1 MFGSRNLRSSG
12 SLPNDK
18 NNSNKVAH
26 QNENK
31 TAGRYG
37 IGGDNKTALAT
48 TTAKNTTNNSGGIRM
63 ANANTTQPF
72 TGGGVNAVAAGFM
85 EAAAGHNHHQ
95 QPATIN
101 RGCGGATTT
110 PATTTTTA
118 VNKQPT
124 TKTAKAV
131 NSPFVGQTHSV
142 EGGSR
147 AQTVENNN
155 SSSVIQR
162 VHKQQQ
168 QTTTTS
174 EFATTK
180 NQVKEQF
187 CQINLKRNTQQN
199 GVATVGAAATKNP
212 TSNLL
217 HKNCATSAINSIATP
232 TVAGQQLQQQNQRN
246 FYNTPTPPPP
256 PPGAIFSKS
265 DFVPQSDLK
274 NINNNQKTANTASA
288 ATTTAVKTTTLNLP
302 VTSYAATQQQQQP
315 QHPVEQTYYT
325 NNSTS
330 NNNTNTET
338 YTYTYNPQDYD
349 ENFDEDMEAE
359 RDLAEDAQWK
369 KIQQNTFT
377 RWANEHLKTIDRSI
391 ANLESDLS
399 DGLRLIALIEV
410 LSQKRMPKYNKRPTF
425 RSQKLENV
433 SVALKFLEDE
443 GIKIVNIDSSDI
455 VDCKLKLILG
465 LIWTLILHYSI
476 SMPMWEGE
484 DEQQLNGSGPTP
496 KQRLLNWIHGRI
508 PDLPIKNFTNDWT
521 TGKAVGALVDACAPG
536 LCPDWEMW
544 DPKDAVQNASEAMG
558 LADDWLNVRQLIK
571 PEELVNPNVD
581 EQSMMTYL
589 SQYPNAKLKQGAPL
603 RPKTNPNSI
612 PPPRVRAYG
621 PGIEPIGP
629 VVGAPANFTVETFS
643 AGKGSVDVEVISPDG
658 LVEPADVRFNNDKNL
673 TYSISYVP
681 KMEGEHKVMVKFSGR
696 DIPKSPFPVKVEGH
710 AGDAS
715 KVKVTGPGVQPSGVV
730 ISKPTFFDILTH
742 DAGRGVPEVI
752 IIDPANHKTS
762 VAAKVRQLENDVWR
776 CEYVSAMQGLHSVNV
791 FYAGTPIPNSPFPVK
806 IAPLSDAKR
815 VRASGRGLQA
825 AGVRVGDDAD
835 FKIYTEGAGEG
846 VPEVRIVGPGGMN
859 ENVAMTK
866 LDAHTYE
873 CHYFPNKEGRYV
885 AVVTFAGQEINKSP
899 FEVKVGPKKESNIVA
914 FGPGLV
920 GGVVGYPAAFVVET
934 NGETG
939 ALGFTVAGPSQAE
952 IECHDNG
959 DGSALVKY
967 HPTAPGEYAVH
978 ILCDNE
984 DIPKSPFITQI
995 LPKTDYHPENVK
1007 AYGPGLEKNGVA
1019 INEPTSFTVD
1029 ATKGGPAPL
1038 DVIVEDIYGKRLP
1051 VNVKNQPDGTKLC
1064 TYTPLSGT
1072 PHTVEVNFGGV
1083 AAADSPHRVYV
1094 GLPVDAAKVQAFG
1107 PWFQPGVHPNSVTH
1121 FNVDCRDAG
1130 EAELKVKIVHEETKV
1145 EIPCRIIDNED
1156 QTYSVEVAPPT
1167 KGAYTTTMTYGGQPV
1182 PLGQKVLVEQQIDV
1196 SRIKVDGLEPTAPLN
1211 SLQQF
1216 RIITHGL
1223 PKADLAVTI
1232 TSPSGSRVKAHVIPT
1247 AEGFLVNFTPTQLG
1261 EYLLSICFGGTPI
1274 TPRPFRLQ
1282 CLSGSDSNKVRAF
1295 GPGLE
1300 KGLVGQPAEFMIDTR
1315 GAGQG
1320 GLGVTVEGP
1329 CEAAIN
1335 CRDNGDGTCNV
1346 AYLPTEAGDY
1356 TVNITFNE
1364 RHINGSPFQPI
1375 IFPLPNLSNTR
1386 VSGIGIQP
1394 HGVIMNEKTDFMV
1407 DMSKVGANIESK
1419 KLSCSVFDPK
1429 GQMLPSEILP
1439 GPTNDVFRI
1448 MYTPFEA
1455 GRHTIELLY
1464 DNIPVP
1470 GSPFVVNVKSGCDP
1484 TRCKAYGPGLKR
1496 GFVNE
1501 KNKFVIETKGAGKG
1515 GLSLAIEGPSEAK
1528 LTCIDNRDGSCDV
1541 DYLATE
1547 VGEYDISIRFA
1558 DKHIPGSPFTVYV
1571 EERSDPSKVKV
1582 YGPGIEHGEVREA
1595 VPTHFFIDVQ
1605 DAGPGRIAVKIQNSE
1620 GKPIEDLRVE
1630 EKGDGIYCV
1639 HYSPPKEGSVL
1650 TCTITFADTEVP
1662 CSPFVMTVFPKSEPK
1677 KVKIK
1682 GVNEKRKTPA
1692 SRPAEFEVDT
1702 KKAGQA
1708 DINVDIKNPKG
1719 KHIKPRLQEIN
1730 DGTYVVSFVPDE
1742 CGTYHVS
1749 IKYGGQEIEGSPFK
1763 LEAFQTGEAKKCKL
1777 VEEAPKTQPSG
1788 SKSHLTVDARDAGDG
1803 AVTCKI
1809 ASKTGKEIVDI
1820 DVIEKDG
1827 FFDIFYA
1834 LNDPGDYDINVKFGG
1849 KDIPNGSFSIK
1860 AVEQYSEYIEEHTQV
1875 IKTTTQVRRQTTQQ
1889 QQQQLVNG
1897 GSDSNY
1903 RTVAFEKFPVPTTGG
1918 IVVAEVKM
1926 PSGKVDKPIIQDNR
1940 DGTVSVKY
1948 DPKEEGSHELIVKYN
1963 GEPVQ
1968 GSPFKFHVDSITSG
1982 YVTAYGPGLTHG
1994 VTGEPCNFTISTKG
2008 ASAAGLTMAVE
2019 GPSKV
2024 DINYHD
2030 NKDGTVSVQYLPTA
2044 PGEYHVAVRFGD
2056 KHIKGSPY
2064 VAKITGEGR
2073 KRNQISVGSC
2083 SEVTMPGEITDD
2095 DLRALNASIQA
2106 PSGLEE
2112 PCFLKR
2118 MPTGNIGISFTPRET
2133 GEHLVSVKRM
2143 GKHIPNSPFKVTVME
2158 REVGDAKKVKVSGSG
2173 LKEGKTHTEN
2183 IFSVDTRNAGYGG
2196 LSVSIEGPSKAEIQC
2211 TDKDDGTLNISYK
2224 PTEPGYY
2231 IVNLKFADH
2240 HVEGSP
2246 FTVKVA
2252 GEGSNR
2258 KREKIQ
2264 RERDAVPVTEI
2275 GSKCKLT
2282 FKMPGITSF
2291 DLAARVTSPSNVTED
2306 AEIQEVEDG
2315 LYSVHFVPKELGVH
2329 TVSVRYKDMH
2339 IPGSPFQFTVGP
2351 LHDFGSHLVKAG
2363 GNGLERGRVGV
2374 ANEFNVWTREAGGG
2388 SLAISVEGPS
2398 KAEIEFKD
2406 RKDGSCDVAY
2416 KVTEPGEYRV
2426 GLKFNDR
2433 HIPDSPFKVYV
2444 SPDAGD
2450 AHKLEVQQF
2459 PEGSIQADAP
2469 YQFLVRKNGAKGEL
2483 DAKIVAPSGTD
2494 DDCFIQAIDSDM
2506 TSVRFYPRENGIH
2519 AIHVKFNGVHIPGSP
2534 FRIKVGK
2541 DVADPAAVHASGSGL
2556 ELVKTGHKADFII
2569 NTCNAGVGTLSVA
2582 IDGPSK
2588 VAMDCTEVE
2597 EGYKVR
2603 YTPLLPGDHY
2613 VSVKYNN
2620 IHIIGSPFKVSC
2632 EGDKMVDE
2640 GAQETSTVV
2649 VETVH
2654 KVAKSGKNTGVVM
2667 PAFKSD
2673 ASQVTSK
2680 GMGLKKAF
2688 MGKTNTFTICA
2699 TEAGNNILY
2708 VGMYGPK
2715 GPCEEFSI
2723 KHTGRNN
2730 YNVSYMVRDRGQYI
2744 LIVKWGDEHI
2754 PGSPFQI
2761 DV

>member
-1 MFGSRNLRSSG
+1 MASRKT
-12 SLPNDK
+12 NDYYQPARQE
-18 NNSNKVAH
+18 AH
-26 QNENK
+26 QQADQYE
-31 TAGRYG
+31 
-37 IGGDNKTALAT
+37 
-48 TTAKNTTNNSGGIRM
+48 
-63 ANANTTQPF
+63 
-72 TGGGVNAVAAGFM
+72 
-85 EAAAGHNHHQ
+85 
-95 QPATIN
+95 
-101 RGCGGATTT
+101 
-110 PATTTTTA
+110 
-118 VNKQPT
+118 
-124 TKTAKAV
+124 
-131 NSPFVGQTHSV
+131 
-142 EGGSR
+142 
-147 AQTVENNN
+147 
-155 SSSVIQR
+155 
-162 VHKQQQ
+162 
-168 QTTTTS
+168 
-174 EFATTK
+174 
-180 NQVKEQF
+180 
-187 CQINLKRNTQQN
+187 
-199 GVATVGAAATKNP
+199 
-212 TSNLL
+212 
-217 HKNCATSAINSIATP
+217 
-232 TVAGQQLQQQNQRN
+232 
-246 FYNTPTPPPP
+246 
-256 PPGAIFSKS
+256 
-265 DFVPQSDLK
+265 
-274 NINNNQKTANTASA
+274 
-288 ATTTAVKTTTLNLP
+288 
-302 VTSYAATQQQQQP
+302 
-315 QHPVEQTYYT
+315 
-325 NNSTS
+325 
-330 NNNTNTET
+330 
-338 YTYTYNPQDYD
+338 

-391 ANLESDLS
+391 NNLETDLS

-433 SVALKFLEDE
+433 SVALKFLQDE

-476 SMPMWEGE
+476 SMPMWDGE
-484 DEQQLNGSGPTP
+484 DDKQLNGSGHTP
-496 KQRLLNWIHGRI
+496 KQRLLNWIHAKI
-508 PDLPIKNFTNDWT
+508 PDLPINNFTNDWT

-536 LCPDWEMW
+536 LCPDWELW

-589 SQYPNAKLKQGAPL
+589 SQYPNSKLKTGAPL
-603 RPKTNPNSI
+603 RPKTNPN
-612 PPPRVRAYG
+612 RVRAYG

-643 AGKGSVDVEVISPDG
+643 AGKGSVDVDIQGPNGEI
-658 LVEPADVRFNNDKNL
+658 EKADVRFNNDKNL
-673 TYSISYVP
+673 TYTVSYIP
-681 KMEGEHKVMVKFSGR
+681 KAEGSHKVAVKFSGR

-715 KVKVTGPGVQPSGVV
+715 KVKVTGPGIQPNGVT
-730 ISKPTFFDILTH
+730 IKKPTFFDILAK

-762 VAAKVRQLENDVWR
+762 VAAKVRQLENDTWR
-776 CEYVSAMQGLHSVNV
+776 CEYVTALQGLHSVNV

-806 IAPLSDAKR
+806 VAPLSDARK

-825 AGVRVGDDAD
+825 TGVRVGDDAD

-846 VPEVRIVGPGGMN
+846 EPEVRVIGPGGMN
-859 ENVAMTK
+859 QNVMQSK
-866 LDAHTYE
+866 VDGNTYE
-873 CHYFPNKEGRYV
+873 CHYYPTKEGRYV
-885 AVVTFAGQEINKSP
+885 IMVTFAGQEVAKSP
-899 FEVKVGPKKESNIVA
+899 FEVKVGPKKESSIVA
-914 FGPGLV
+914 YGPGLSS
-920 GGVVGYPAAFVVET
+920 GVIGYPAAFVVET

-967 HPTAPGEYAVH
+967 HPTAVGEYAVH

-984 DIPKSPFITQI
+984 DIPKSPFIAQI
-995 LPKTDYHPENVK
+995 LPRTDFHPELVK
-1007 AYGPGLEKNGVA
+1007 ASGPGLEKNGVT
-1019 INEPTSFTVD
+1019 INQPTSFTVD
-1029 ATKGGPAPL
+1029 PSKAGNAPL
-1038 DVIVEDIYGKRLP
+1038 DVVVQDVYGTKLP
-1051 VNVKNQPDGTKLC
+1051 VELKNNPDGTKKV
-1064 TYTPLSGT
+1064 TYTPTSGV
-1072 PHTVEVNFGGV
+1072 PHTVEVNYGGV
-1083 AAADSPHRVYV
+1083 STPNSPHRVYV
-1094 GLPVDAAKVQAFG
+1094 GVPVDAAKVQAFG
-1107 PWFQPGVHPNSVTH
+1107 PWLQPGVRPNAATH
-1121 FNVDCRDAG
+1121 FNVDAREAG
-1130 EAELKVKIVHEETKV
+1130 DAELKVKIIHEETKIEV
-1145 EIPCRIIDNED
+1145 PCRIIDNED
-1156 QTYSVEVAPPT
+1156 NTYSVEVIPPS
-1167 KGAYTTTMTYGGQPV
+1167 KGAYTTTMTYGGQRV
-1182 PLGQKVLVEQQIDV
+1182 PLGQKVVVEQTVDV
-1196 SRIKVDGLEPTAPLN
+1196 SKIKVDGLEPTAPLN

-1232 TSPSGSRVKAHVIPT
+1232 TSPSGNRIKAHIIPT

-1282 CLSGSDSNKVRAF
+1282 CLTGSDSNKVQAF

-1300 KGLVGQPAEFMIDTR
+1300 RGIVGQPAEFMIDTR

-1364 RHINGSPFQPI
+1364 RHITGSPFQPLI
-1375 IFPLPNLSNTR
+1375 VPVPNLKNTR

-1394 HGVIMNEKTDFMV
+1394 HGVIMNAATDFMV
-1407 DMSKVGANIESK
+1407 DMSKVGSNIDSG
-1419 KLSCSVFDPK
+1419 KLSCAIFDPM
-1429 GQMLPSEILP
+1429 GHVLPSKIVQ
-1439 GPTNDVFRI
+1439 GPTDDIFRI

-1455 GRHTIELLY
+1455 GRHTIELMY

-1484 TRCKAYGPGLKR
+1484 ARCKAYGPGLEK
-1496 GFVNE
+1496 GLTNQ
-1501 KNKFVIETKGAGKG
+1501 KNKFTVETKGAGNG

-1528 LTCIDNRDGSCDV
+1528 MTCTDNRDGSCDV
-1541 DYLATE
+1541 DYLATDP
-1547 VGEYDISIRFA
+1547 GEYDITIRFA
-1558 DKHIPGSPFTVYV
+1558 DKHIPGSPFRVLV
-1571 EERSDPSKVKV
+1571 EETVDPSKVKV
-1582 YGPGIEHGEVREA
+1582 YGPGIEHGQVRES
-1595 VPTHFFIDVQ
+1595 VPTFFNVDVGE
-1605 DAGPGRIAVKIQNSE
+1605 AGPGRIAVKLTNSE
-1620 GKPIEDLRVE
+1620 GIPVDNLRVE
-1630 EKGDGIYCV
+1630 DKGNCIYAV
-1639 HYSPPKEGSVL
+1639 HYVPPKAGSVL
-1650 TCTITFADTEVP
+1650 TCQVKFSEVEVP
-1662 CSPFVMTVFPKSEPK
+1662 CSPFVMTVFPKSEPT
-1677 KVKIK
+1677 KVKVK
-1682 GVNEKRKTPA
+1682 GVNEKKKTPA
-1692 SRPAEFEVDT
+1692 SLPAEFEIDT
-1702 KKAGQA
+1702 KQAGQA
-1708 DINVDIKNPKG
+1708 DINVAIKNPKG
-1719 KHIKPRLQEIN
+1719 KAMQPRLEEVST
-1730 DGTYVVSFVPDE
+1730 GTYVVSFVPDE
-1742 CGTYHVS
+1742 CGTYQCS
-1749 IKYGGQEIEGSPFK
+1749 IKYGDKEIEGSPFK
-1763 LEAFQTGEAKKCKL
+1763 LEAFPTGEAKKCKL
-1777 VEEAPKTQPSG
+1777 VEQAPKIQSSG
-1788 SKSHLTVDARDAGDG
+1788 SQSHLKVDAREAGDG

-1809 ASKTGKEIVDI
+1809 TNKAGSEIVDI

-1827 FFDIFYA
+1827 FFDILYA

-1849 KDIPNGSFSIK
+1849 KDIPNGSFAIK
-1860 AVEQYSEYIEEHTQV
+1860 AVESIEQYSHSEYIEEHTTKVVQQS
-1875 IKTTTQVRRQTTQQ
+1875 TQSE
-1889 QQQQLVNG
+1889 LVNG
-1897 GSDSNY
+1897 KSEITY
-1903 RTVAFEKFPVPTTGG
+1903 RSVAFEKLPLPTTGG
-1918 IVVAEVKM
+1918 NVTAEVRM
-1926 PSGKVDKPIIQDNR
+1926 PSGKVDKPVIQDNR

-1948 DPKEEGSHELIVKYN
+1948 DPREEGSHELVVKYN

-1994 VTGEPCNFTISTKG
+1994 VTGEPANFTISTKG
-2008 ASAAGLTMAVE
+2008 ASAGGLTMAVE
-2019 GPSKV
+2019 GPSKA

-2044 PGEYHVAVRFGD
+2044 PGEYQVSVRFGD

-2064 VAKITGEGR
+2064 FAKITGEGR

-2083 SEVTMPGEITDD
+2083 SEVTMPGDITDD

-2118 MPTGNIGISFTPRET
+2118 MPTGNIGISFTPREI
-2133 GEHLVSVKRM
+2133 GEHLVSVKRL
-2143 GKHIPNSPFKVTVME
+2143 GKHINNSPFKVTVCE
-2158 REVGDAKKVKVSGSG
+2158 REVGDAKKVKVSGAG
-2173 LKEGKTHTEN
+2173 LKEGQTHADN
-2183 IFSVDTRNAGYGG
+2183 IFSVDTRNAGFGG

-2264 RERDAVPVTEI
+2264 RERDAVPITEI
-2275 GSKCKLT
+2275 GSQCKLT

-2291 DLAARVTSPSNVTED
+2291 DLAACVTSPSNVTED

-2315 LYSVHFVPKELGVH
+2315 LYAVHFVPKELGVH
-2329 TVSVRYKDMH
+2329 TVSVRYSEMH

-2351 LHDFGSHLVKAG
+2351 LRDSGSHLVKAG
-2363 GNGLERGRVGV
+2363 GSGLERGVVGE
-2374 ANEFNVWTREAGGG
+2374 AAEFNVWTREAGGG

-2398 KAEIEFKD
+2398 KADIEFKD
-2406 RKDGSCDVAY
+2406 RKDGSCDVSY

-2459 PEGSIQADAP
+2459 PQGNIQADAP
-2469 YQFLVRKNGAKGEL
+2469 YQFMVRKNGAKGEL

-2494 DDCFIQAIDSDM
+2494 DDCFIQVIDGEM
-2506 TSVRFYPRENGIH
+2506 YSVRFYPRENGIH
-2519 AIHVKFNGVHIPGSP
+2519 AIHVKFNGVHIPDSP

-2541 DVADPAAVHASGSGL
+2541 DVADPAAVHASGNGL
-2556 ELVKTGHKADFII
+2556 DEVKTGHKADFII
-2569 NTCNAGVGTLSVA
+2569 NTCNAGVGTLAVS

-2603 YTPLLPGDHY
+2603 YTPLLPGEHY
-2613 VSVKYNN
+2613 ITVKYNN
-2620 IHIIGSPFKVSC
+2620 MHIVGSPFKVNAT
-2632 EGDKMVDE
+2632 GDKLADE
-2640 GAQETSTVV
+2640 GAQETSTVI
-2649 VETVH
+2649 VETVQ
-2654 KVAKSGKNTGVVM
+2654 KVAKGGKNTGVHL
-2667 PAFKSD
+2667 PTFKSD
-2673 ASQVTSK
+2673 ASKVVSK
-2680 GMGLKKAF
+2680 GMGLKKAYI
-2688 MGKTNTFTICA
+2688 GKQNQFSISA
-2699 TEAGNNILY
+2699 TDAGNNILY

-2715 GPCEEFSI
+2715 GPCEEFHV
-2723 KHTGRNN
+2723 KHAGHNN
-2730 YNVSYMVRDRGQYI
+2730 YNVQYLVRDRGQYVL
-2744 LIVKWGDEHI
+2744 LIKWGEEHI

>member
-1 MFGSRNLRSSG
+1 MYSDQQLVLVNGGTL
-12 SLPNDK
+12 
-18 NNSNKVAH
+18 NSNDTVGDERQRNTATIHNNRSQQQIGAVSPVAELV
-26 QNENK
+26 Q
-31 TAGRYG
+31 
-37 IGGDNKTALAT
+37 
-48 TTAKNTTNNSGGIRM
+48 
-63 ANANTTQPF
+63 NANYTNVNGQAQTQATIYLNHNNNYRKNPPNLQNN
-72 TGGGVNAVAAGFM
+72 VAAVAACVYNNCNNNNNFSNLSFY
-85 EAAAGHNHHQ
+85 AQ
-95 QPATIN
+95 QPT
-101 RGCGGATTT
+101 
-110 PATTTTTA
+110 
-118 VNKQPT
+118 
-124 TKTAKAV
+124 
-131 NSPFVGQTHSV
+131 SSY
-142 EGGSR
+142 
-147 AQTVENNN
+147 NNN
-155 SSSVIQR
+155 
-162 VHKQQQ
+162 
-168 QTTTTS
+168 
-174 EFATTK
+174 
-180 NQVKEQF
+180 
-187 CQINLKRNTQQN
+187 
-199 GVATVGAAATKNP
+199 
-212 TSNLL
+212 
-217 HKNCATSAINSIATP
+217 
-232 TVAGQQLQQQNQRN
+232 
-246 FYNTPTPPPP
+246 
-256 PPGAIFSKS
+256 
-265 DFVPQSDLK
+265 
-274 NINNNQKTANTASA
+274 NNNNDDFELYQ
-288 ATTTAVKTTTLNLP
+288 AVQPND
-302 VTSYAATQQQQQP
+302 YYQQP
-315 QHPVEQTYYT
+315 QSEQY
-325 NNSTS
+325 
-330 NNNTNTET
+330 E
-338 YTYTYNPQDYD
+338 

-391 ANLESDLS
+391 NNLETDLS

-410 LSQKRMPKYNKRPTF
+410 LSQKRLPKYNKRPTF

-433 SVALKFLEDE
+433 SVALKFLQDE

-476 SMPMWEGE
+476 SMPMWDGE
-484 DEQQLNGSGPTP
+484 DEKQLNGSGPTP
-496 KQRLLNWIHGRI
+496 KQRLLNWIHARI
-508 PDLPIKNFTNDWT
+508 PDMPINNFTNDWT

-589 SQYPNAKLKQGAPL
+589 SQYPNSKLKTGAPL
-603 RPKTNPNSI
+603 RPKTNPN
-612 PPPRVRAYG
+612 RVRAYG

-643 AGKGSVDVEVISPDG
+643 AGKGVVDVDIEGPNGV
-658 LVEPADVRFNNDKNL
+658 VEKADVRFNNDKNL
-673 TYSISYVP
+673 TYTVSYIP
-681 KMEGEHKVMVKFSGR
+681 KAEGQHNVAVKFSGR

-715 KVKVTGPGVQPSGVV
+715 KVKVTGPGIQPSGVT
-730 ISKPTFFDILTH
+730 IKKPTFFDILTK

-762 VAAKVRQLENDVWR
+762 VAAKVRQLENDTWR
-776 CEYVSAMQGLHSVNV
+776 CEYVTALQGLHSVNV

-806 IAPLSDAKR
+806 VAPLSDARKVR
-815 VRASGRGLQA
+815 VSGRGLQA
-825 AGVRVGDDAD
+825 TGVRVGDDAD
-835 FKIYTEGAGEG
+835 FKIHTEGAGEG
-846 VPEVRIVGPGGMN
+846 VPEVRVIGPGGMN
-859 ENVAMTK
+859 QNVMQSK
-866 LDAHTYE
+866 VDGNTYE
-873 CHYFPNKEGRYV
+873 CHYYPTKEGRYV
-885 AVVTFAGQEINKSP
+885 VMVTFSGQEVPKSP
-899 FEVKVGPKKESNIVA
+899 FEVKVGPKKESSIVA
-914 FGPGLV
+914 YGPGLSS
-920 GGVVGYPAAFVVET
+920 GVIGYPAAFVVET

-967 HPTAPGEYAVH
+967 HPTAVGEYAVH

-984 DIPKSPFITQI
+984 DIPKSPFIAHI
-995 LPKTDYHPENVK
+995 LPRTDFHPELVK
-1007 AYGPGLEKNGVA
+1007 ASGPGLEKNGVT
-1019 INEPTSFTVD
+1019 INQPASFDVDTSK
-1029 ATKGGPAPL
+1029 AGNAPL
-1038 DVIVEDIYGKRLP
+1038 DVIVQDVYGNKLP
-1051 VNVKNQPDGTKLC
+1051 VQIKNNPDGTKKV
-1064 TYTPLSGT
+1064 TYTPNSGV
-1072 PHTVEVNFGGV
+1072 PHTVEVNYGGV
-1083 AAADSPHRVYV
+1083 STPNSPHRIYV
-1094 GLPVDAAKVQAFG
+1094 GVPVDASKVQAFG
-1107 PWFQPGVHPNSVTH
+1107 PWLQPGVRPNVPTH
-1121 FNVDCRDAG
+1121 FNVDARDAG
-1130 EAELKVKIVHEETKV
+1130 DAELKVKIVHEDTKLDV
-1145 EIPCRIIDNED
+1145 PCRIIDNQD
-1156 QTYSVEVAPPT
+1156 STYSVEVIPPM
-1167 KGAYTTTMTYGGQPV
+1167 KGAYTTTMTYGGQRV
-1182 PLGQKVLVEQQIDV
+1182 PLGDKVVVEQTVDV
-1196 SRIKVDGLEPTAPLN
+1196 SKIKVDGLEPTAPLN

-1232 TSPSGSRVKAHVIPT
+1232 TSPSGNRVKAHIIPT

-1282 CLSGSDSNKVRAF
+1282 CLTGSDSNKVHAF

-1300 KGLVGQPAEFMIDTR
+1300 RGIVGQPAEFMIDTR

-1356 TVNITFNE
+1356 SVNITFNE
-1364 RHINGSPFQPI
+1364 RHINGSPFQPLI
-1375 IFPLPNLSNTR
+1375 VPLPNLKNTR

-1394 HGVIMNEKTDFMV
+1394 HGVIMNADTDFMV
-1407 DMSKVGANIESK
+1407 DMSKVGSNIESG
-1419 KLSCSVFDPK
+1419 KLSCAIFDPM
-1429 GQMLPSEILP
+1429 GHVLPSKMVQ
-1439 GPTNDVFRI
+1439 GPTDDIFRI

-1455 GRHTIELLY
+1455 GRHTIELMY

-1484 TRCKAYGPGLKR
+1484 TRCKAYGPGLEK
-1496 GFVNE
+1496 GLTNQ
-1501 KNKFVIETKGAGKG
+1501 KNKFTVETKGAGKG

-1528 LTCIDNRDGSCDV
+1528 MTCTDNRDGSCDV
-1541 DYLATE
+1541 DYLATDP
-1547 VGEYDISIRFA
+1547 GEYDITIRFA
-1558 DKHIPGSPFTVYV
+1558 DKHIPGSPFRVLV
-1571 EERSDPSKVKV
+1571 EETVDPSKVKV
-1582 YGPGIEHGEVREA
+1582 YGPGIEHGQVRES
-1595 VPTHFFIDVQ
+1595 VPTVFNVDVGE
-1605 DAGPGRIAVKIQNSE
+1605 AGPGRIAVKLTNSE
-1620 GKPIEDLRVE
+1620 GIPVDNLSVED
-1630 EKGDGIYCV
+1630 KGNCIYAV
-1639 HYSPPKEGSVL
+1639 HYVPPKAGSVL
-1650 TCTITFADTEVP
+1650 TCQVKFADVEVP
-1662 CSPFVMTVFPKSEPK
+1662 CSPFVMTVFPKSEAT
-1677 KVKIK
+1677 KVTVK
-1682 GVNEKRKTPA
+1682 GVNEKKKTPA
-1692 SRPAEFEVDT
+1692 SLPAEFEIDT
-1702 KKAGQA
+1702 KQAGQA
-1708 DINVDIKNPKG
+1708 DINVAIKNPKG
-1719 KHIKPRLQEIN
+1719 KPMQPRLEEVAT
-1730 DGTYVVSFVPDE
+1730 GTYVVSFVPDE
-1742 CGTYHVS
+1742 CGTYQCS
-1749 IKYGGQEIEGSPFK
+1749 IKYGDKEIEGSPFK
-1763 LEAFQTGEAKKCKL
+1763 LEAFPTGEAKKCKL
-1777 VEEAPKTQPSG
+1777 VEQAPKIQPSG
-1788 SKSHLTVDARDAGDG
+1788 SQSHLKVDAREAGDG

-1809 ASKTGKEIVDI
+1809 TNKEGSEIVDI

-1827 FFDIFYA
+1827 FFDILYA

-1860 AVEQYSEYIEEHTQV
+1860 AVESIEQYSHSEYVEEHTTKVVKQ
-1875 IKTTTQVRRQTTQQ
+1875 TTTQSE
-1889 QQQQLVNG
+1889 LVNG
-1897 GSDSNY
+1897 KSEVTY
-1903 RTVAFEKFPVPTTGG
+1903 RSVAFEKLPLPTTGG
-1918 IVVAEVKM
+1918 NVTAEVKM
-1926 PSGKVDKPIIQDNR
+1926 PSGKVDKPVIQDNR

-1948 DPKEEGSHELIVKYN
+1948 DPREEGSHELVVKYN

-1968 GSPFKFHVDSITSG
+1968 GSPFRFHVDSITSG

-1994 VTGEPCNFTISTKG
+1994 VTGEPANFTISTKG
-2008 ASAAGLTMAVE
+2008 ASAGGLTMAVE
-2019 GPSKV
+2019 GPSKA

-2044 PGEYHVAVRFGD
+2044 PGEYQVSVRFGD

-2064 VAKITGEGR
+2064 FAKITGEGR

-2083 SEVTMPGEITDD
+2083 SEVTMPGDITDD

-2118 MPTGNIGISFTPRET
+2118 MPTGNIGISFTPREI
-2133 GEHLVSVKRM
+2133 GEHLVSVKRL
-2143 GKHIPNSPFKVTVME
+2143 GKHINNSPFKVTVCE
-2158 REVGDAKKVKVSGSG
+2158 REVGDAKKVKVSGNG
-2173 LKEGKTHTEN
+2173 LKEGQTHSDN
-2183 IFSVDTRNAGYGG
+2183 IFSVDTRNAGFGG

-2264 RERDAVPVTEI
+2264 RERDAVPITEI
-2275 GSKCKLT
+2275 GSQCKLT

-2291 DLAARVTSPSNVTED
+2291 DLAACVTSPSNVTED

-2329 TVSVRYKDMH
+2329 TVSVRYSEMH

-2351 LHDFGSHLVKAG
+2351 LRDSGSHLVKAG
-2363 GNGLERGRVGV
+2363 GSGLERGVVGE
-2374 ANEFNVWTREAGGG
+2374 AAEFNVWTREAGGG

-2398 KAEIEFKD
+2398 KADIEFKD
-2406 RKDGSCDVAY
+2406 RKDGSCDVSY

-2433 HIPDSPFKVYV
+2433 HIPDSPFKVYI

-2459 PEGSIQADAP
+2459 PQGNIQADAP
-2469 YQFLVRKNGAKGEL
+2469 YQFMVRKNGAKGEL

-2494 DDCFIQAIDSDM
+2494 DDCFIQVIDGEM
-2506 TSVRFYPRENGIH
+2506 YSVRFYPRENGIH
-2519 AIHVKFNGVHIPGSP
+2519 AIHVKFNGVHIPDSP

-2541 DVADPAAVHASGSGL
+2541 DVADPAAVHASGNGL
-2556 ELVKTGHKADFII
+2556 DDIKTGHKADFII
-2569 NTCNAGVGTLSVA
+2569 NTCNAGVGTLAVS

-2603 YTPLLPGDHY
+2603 YTPLLPGEHY
-2613 VSVKYNN
+2613 ITVKYNN
-2620 IHIIGSPFKVSC
+2620 MHIVGSPFRVHAT
-2632 EGDKMVDE
+2632 GDKLADE

-2649 VETVH
+2649 VETVQ
-2654 KVAKSGKNTGVVM
+2654 KIAKGGKNTGVHL
-2667 PAFKSD
+2667 PNFKSD
-2673 ASQVTSK
+2673 ASKVVSK
-2680 GMGLKKAF
+2680 GMGLKKAYI
-2688 MGKTNTFTICA
+2688 GKQNQFSICA
-2699 TEAGNNILY
+2699 TDAGNNILY

-2715 GPCEEFSI
+2715 GPCEEFHV
-2723 KHTGRNN
+2723 KHAGHNN
-2730 YNVSYMVRDRGQYI
+2730 YNVQYLVRDRGQYVL
-2744 LIVKWGDEHI
+2744 LIKWGEDHI

>member
-217 HKNCATSAINSIATP
+217 HNNCATSAINSIATP

-1196 SRIKVDGLEPTAPLN
+1196 SRIKVDGLEP
-1211 SLQQF
+1211 S
-1216 RIITHGL
+1216 
-1223 PKADLAVTI
+1223 
-1232 TSPSGSRVKAHVIPT
+1232 
-1247 AEGFLVNFTPTQLG
+1247 
-1261 EYLLSICFGGTPI
+1261 
-1274 TPRPFRLQ
+1274 
-1282 CLSGSDSNKVRAF
+1282 
-1295 GPGLE
+1295 
-1300 KGLVGQPAEFMIDTR
+1300 
-1315 GAGQG
+1315 
-1320 GLGVTVEGP
+1320 
-1329 CEAAIN
+1329 
-1335 CRDNGDGTCNV
+1335 
-1346 AYLPTEAGDY
+1346 
-1356 TVNITFNE
+1356 
-1364 RHINGSPFQPI
+1364 
-1375 IFPLPNLSNTR
+1375 
-1386 VSGIGIQP
+1386 
-1394 HGVIMNEKTDFMV
+1394 VIMNEKTDFMV

-1777 VEEAPKTQPSG
+1777 VEEAPKIQPSG

-1875 IKTTTQVRRQTTQQ
+1875 IKTTTQVRRQNKFQFQGFFKTTQQ

-1918 IVVAEVKM
+1918 IVV
-1926 PSGKVDKPIIQDNR
+1926 
-1940 DGTVSVKY
+1940 
-1948 DPKEEGSHELIVKYN
+1948 
-1963 GEPVQ
+1963 
-1968 GSPFKFHVDSITSG
+1968 
-1982 YVTAYGPGLTHG
+1982 
-1994 VTGEPCNFTISTKG
+1994 
-2008 ASAAGLTMAVE
+2008 
-2019 GPSKV
+2019 
-2024 DINYHD
+2024 
-2030 NKDGTVSVQYLPTA
+2030 
-2044 PGEYHVAVRFGD
+2044 
-2056 KHIKGSPY
+2056 
-2064 VAKITGEGR
+2064 
-2073 KRNQISVGSC
+2073 
-2083 SEVTMPGEITDD
+2083 
-2095 DLRALNASIQA
+2095 
-2106 PSGLEE
+2106 
-2112 PCFLKR
+2112 
-2118 MPTGNIGISFTPRET
+2118 
-2133 GEHLVSVKRM
+2133 
-2143 GKHIPNSPFKVTVME
+2143 
-2158 REVGDAKKVKVSGSG
+2158 
-2173 LKEGKTHTEN
+2173 
-2183 IFSVDTRNAGYGG
+2183 
-2196 LSVSIEGPSKAEIQC
+2196 
-2211 TDKDDGTLNISYK
+2211 
-2224 PTEPGYY
+2224 
-2231 IVNLKFADH
+2231 
-2240 HVEGSP
+2240 
-2246 FTVKVA
+2246 
-2252 GEGSNR
+2252 
-2258 KREKIQ
+2258 
-2264 RERDAVPVTEI
+2264 
-2275 GSKCKLT
+2275 
-2282 FKMPGITSF
+2282 
-2291 DLAARVTSPSNVTED
+2291 
-2306 AEIQEVEDG
+2306 
-2315 LYSVHFVPKELGVH
+2315 
-2329 TVSVRYKDMH
+2329 
-2339 IPGSPFQFTVGP
+2339 
-2351 LHDFGSHLVKAG
+2351 
-2363 GNGLERGRVGV
+2363 
-2374 ANEFNVWTREAGGG
+2374 
-2388 SLAISVEGPS
+2388 
-2398 KAEIEFKD
+2398 
-2406 RKDGSCDVAY
+2406 
-2416 KVTEPGEYRV
+2416 GEYR
-2426 GLKFNDR
+2426 KF
-2433 HIPDSPFKVYV
+2433 IK
-2444 SPDAGD
+2444 
-2450 AHKLEVQQF
+2450 
-2459 PEGSIQADAP
+2459 
-2469 YQFLVRKNGAKGEL
+2469 KN
-2483 DAKIVAPSGTD
+2483 
-2494 DDCFIQAIDSDM
+2494 
-2506 TSVRFYPRENGIH
+2506 
-2519 AIHVKFNGVHIPGSP
+2519 
-2534 FRIKVGK
+2534 
-2541 DVADPAAVHASGSGL
+2541 
-2556 ELVKTGHKADFII
+2556 
-2569 NTCNAGVGTLSVA
+2569 
-2582 IDGPSK
+2582 
-2588 VAMDCTEVE
+2588 
-2597 EGYKVR
+2597 
-2603 YTPLLPGDHY
+2603 
-2613 VSVKYNN
+2613 
-2620 IHIIGSPFKVSC
+2620 
-2632 EGDKMVDE
+2632 
-2640 GAQETSTVV
+2640 
-2649 VETVH
+2649 
-2654 KVAKSGKNTGVVM
+2654 
-2667 PAFKSD
+2667 
-2673 ASQVTSK
+2673 
-2680 GMGLKKAF
+2680 
-2688 MGKTNTFTICA
+2688 
-2699 TEAGNNILY
+2699 
-2708 VGMYGPK
+2708 
-2715 GPCEEFSI
+2715 
-2723 KHTGRNN
+2723 
-2730 YNVSYMVRDRGQYI
+2730 
-2744 LIVKWGDEHI
+2744 
-2754 PGSPFQI
+2754 
-2761 DV
+2761 

>member
-1 MFGSRNLRSSG
+1 MASR
-12 SLPNDK
+12 
-18 NNSNKVAH
+18 
-26 QNENK
+26 
-31 TAGRYG
+31 
-37 IGGDNKTALAT
+37 
-48 TTAKNTTNNSGGIRM
+48 
-63 ANANTTQPF
+63 
-72 TGGGVNAVAAGFM
+72 
-85 EAAAGHNHHQ
+85 
-95 QPATIN
+95 
-101 RGCGGATTT
+101 
-110 PATTTTTA
+110 
-118 VNKQPT
+118 
-124 TKTAKAV
+124 
-131 NSPFVGQTHSV
+131 
-142 EGGSR
+142 
-147 AQTVENNN
+147 
-155 SSSVIQR
+155 
-162 VHKQQQ
+162 
-168 QTTTTS
+168 
-174 EFATTK
+174 
-180 NQVKEQF
+180 
-187 CQINLKRNTQQN
+187 
-199 GVATVGAAATKNP
+199 
-212 TSNLL
+212 
-217 HKNCATSAINSIATP
+217 
-232 TVAGQQLQQQNQRN
+232 
-246 FYNTPTPPPP
+246 
-256 PPGAIFSKS
+256 
-265 DFVPQSDLK
+265 
-274 NINNNQKTANTASA
+274 
-288 ATTTAVKTTTLNLP
+288 
-302 VTSYAATQQQQQP
+302 
-315 QHPVEQTYYT
+315 
-325 NNSTS
+325 
-330 NNNTNTET
+330 
-338 YTYTYNPQDYD
+338 DYD

-391 ANLESDLS
+391 SNLESDLS

-476 SMPMWEGE
+476 SMPAWEGE
-484 DEQQLNGSGPTP
+484 DDQQLNGSGPTP
-496 KQRLLNWIHGRI
+496 KQRLLNWIHGKI

-521 TGKAVGALVDACAPG
+521 SGKAVGALVDACAPG

-603 RPKTNPNSI
+603 RPKTNPN
-612 PPPRVRAYG
+612 RVRAYG

-643 AGKGSVDVEVISPDG
+643 AGKGQVDVEIISPDG
-658 LVEPADVRFNNDKNL
+658 LVEKADVRFNNDKNL

-681 KMEGEHKVMVKFSGR
+681 KMEGEHKVIVKFSGR

-715 KVKVTGPGVQPSGVV
+715 KVKVTGPGIQPSGVV

-776 CEYVSAMQGLHSVNV
+776 CEYVSALQGLHSVNV

-815 VRASGRGLQA
+815 VRASGRGLQPN
-825 AGVRVGDDAD
+825 GVRVGDDAD

-846 VPEVRIVGPGGMN
+846 IPEVRIVGPGGMN
-859 ENVAMTK
+859 ENVAMSK

-899 FEVKVGPKKESNIVA
+899 FEVKVGPKKDSNIVA

-995 LPKTDYHPENVK
+995 LPKTDYHPEKVK
-1007 AYGPGLEKNGVA
+1007 AWGPGLEKNGVS

-1029 ATKGGPAPL
+1029 ATQGGPAPL

-1051 VNVKNQPDGTKLC
+1051 VDVKNQPDGTKLC
-1064 TYTPLSGT
+1064 TYTPVSGT

-1083 AAADSPHRVYV
+1083 ASADSPHRVYV
-1094 GLPVDAAKVQAFG
+1094 GLPVDANKVQAFG
-1107 PWFQPGVHPNSVTH
+1107 PWFQPGVHPNAPTH

-1156 QTYSVEVAPPT
+1156 QTYSVEVIPPT

-1182 PLGQKVLVEQQIDV
+1182 PLGQKVMVEQQIDV
-1196 SRIKVDGLEPTAPLN
+1196 SKIKVDGLEP
-1211 SLQQF
+1211 S
-1216 RIITHGL
+1216 
-1223 PKADLAVTI
+1223 
-1232 TSPSGSRVKAHVIPT
+1232 
-1247 AEGFLVNFTPTQLG
+1247 
-1261 EYLLSICFGGTPI
+1261 
-1274 TPRPFRLQ
+1274 
-1282 CLSGSDSNKVRAF
+1282 
-1295 GPGLE
+1295 
-1300 KGLVGQPAEFMIDTR
+1300 
-1315 GAGQG
+1315 
-1320 GLGVTVEGP
+1320 
-1329 CEAAIN
+1329 
-1335 CRDNGDGTCNV
+1335 
-1346 AYLPTEAGDY
+1346 
-1356 TVNITFNE
+1356 
-1364 RHINGSPFQPI
+1364 
-1375 IFPLPNLSNTR
+1375 
-1386 VSGIGIQP
+1386 
-1394 HGVIMNEKTDFMV
+1394 VIMNEKTDFMV
-1407 DMSKVGANIESK
+1407 DMSKVGANIDSK

-1484 TRCKAYGPGLKR
+1484 SRCKAYGPGLKR

-1582 YGPGIEHGEVREA
+1582 YGPGIEHGEVREG

-1662 CSPFVMTVFPKSEPK
+1662 CSPFVMTVFPKSEPH

-1682 GVNEKRKTPA
+1682 GVNDKRKTPA

-1708 DINVDIKNPKG
+1708 DIDVDIKNPKG
-1719 KHIKPRLQEIN
+1719 KAVKPRLQEIN
-1730 DGTYVVSFVPDE
+1730 EGTYVVSFVPDE
-1742 CGTYHVS
+1742 CGTYMVS

-1777 VEEAPKTQPSG
+1777 VEEAPKIQPSG
-1788 SKSHLTVDARDAGDG
+1788 SKSHLTVDAREAGDG

-1875 IKTTTQVRRQTTQQ
+1875 IKTTTQTTQQ
-1889 QQQQLVNG
+1889 QQQLLNG
-1897 GSDSNY
+1897 KGESNF
-1903 RTVAFEKFPVPTTGG
+1903 RPVAFEKFPVPTTGG

-1926 PSGKVDKPIIQDNR
+1926 PSGKIDKPIIQDNR

-2044 PGEYHVAVRFGD
+2044 PGEYHVSVRFGD
-2056 KHIKGSPY
+2056 KHINGSPY
-2064 VAKITGEGR
+2064 VAKVTGEGR

-2133 GEHLVSVKRM
+2133 GEHMVSVKRM

-2158 REVGDAKKVKVSGSG
+2158 REVGDAKKVKVTGAG

-2183 IFSVDTRNAGYGG
+2183 VFSVDTRNAGYGG

-2246 FTVKVA
+2246 FTVKVT

-2315 LYSVHFVPKELGVH
+2315 LYSVHFIPKELGVH

-2363 GNGLERGRVGV
+2363 GSGLERGVVGL

-2433 HIPDSPFKVYV
+2433 HIPDSPFKVYI

-2469 YQFLVRKNGAKGEL
+2469 YQFMVRKNGAKGEL

-2494 DDCFIQAIDSDM
+2494 DDCFIQTIDSDM

-2541 DVADPAAVHASGSGL
+2541 DVADPAAVHATGSGL
-2556 ELVKTGHKADFII
+2556 ECVKTGHKADFII

-2620 IHIIGSPFKVSC
+2620 IHIIGSPFRVSC

-2640 GAQETSTVV
+2640 GAQETSSVV
-2649 VETVH
+2649 VETVA
-2654 KVAKSGKNTGVVM
+2654 KVAKGGKNSGIVM

-2673 ASQVTSK
+2673 ASLVTSK

-2688 MGKTNTFTICA
+2688 MGKTNTFTISA

-2730 YNVSYMVRDRGQYI
+2730 YNVSYLVRDRGQYI

>member
-1 MFGSRNLRSSG
+1 
-12 SLPNDK
+12 
-18 NNSNKVAH
+18 
-26 QNENK
+26 
-31 TAGRYG
+31 
-37 IGGDNKTALAT
+37 
-48 TTAKNTTNNSGGIRM
+48 
-63 ANANTTQPF
+63 
-72 TGGGVNAVAAGFM
+72 
-85 EAAAGHNHHQ
+85 
-95 QPATIN
+95 
-101 RGCGGATTT
+101 
-110 PATTTTTA
+110 
-118 VNKQPT
+118 
-124 TKTAKAV
+124 
-131 NSPFVGQTHSV
+131 
-142 EGGSR
+142 
-147 AQTVENNN
+147 
-155 SSSVIQR
+155 
-162 VHKQQQ
+162 
-168 QTTTTS
+168 
-174 EFATTK
+174 
-180 NQVKEQF
+180 
-187 CQINLKRNTQQN
+187 
-199 GVATVGAAATKNP
+199 
-212 TSNLL
+212 
-217 HKNCATSAINSIATP
+217 
-232 TVAGQQLQQQNQRN
+232 
-246 FYNTPTPPPP
+246 
-256 PPGAIFSKS
+256 
-265 DFVPQSDLK
+265 
-274 NINNNQKTANTASA
+274 
-288 ATTTAVKTTTLNLP
+288 
-302 VTSYAATQQQQQP
+302 
-315 QHPVEQTYYT
+315 
-325 NNSTS
+325 
-330 NNNTNTET
+330 
-338 YTYTYNPQDYD
+338 
-349 ENFDEDMEAE
+349 MEAE

-391 ANLESDLS
+391 NSLESDLS

-484 DEQQLNGSGPTP
+484 NENQLNGSGPTP
-496 KQRLLNWIHGRI
+496 KQRLLNWIHGKI
-508 PDLPIKNFTNDWT
+508 PDMPINNFTNDWT
-521 TGKAVGALVDACAPG
+521 SGKAVGALVDACAPG
-536 LCPDWEMW
+536 LCPDWDMW

-643 AGKGSVDVEVISPDG
+643 AGKGDVEVEIVTPDG
-658 LVEPADVRFNNDKNL
+658 LVEKADVRFNNDKNL
-673 TYSISYVP
+673 TYSISYIP
-681 KMEGEHKVMVKFSGR
+681 KMEGEHKVVVKFSGR

-715 KVKVTGPGVQPSGVV
+715 KVKVTGPGVQPLGVV
-730 ISKPTFFDILTH
+730 ISKPTFFDILTK

-776 CEYVSAMQGLHSVNV
+776 CEYVSAIQGLHSVNV

-806 IAPLSDAKR
+806 VAPLSDARR
-815 VRASGRGLQA
+815 VRASGRGLQPT
-825 AGVRVGDDAD
+825 GVRIGDDAD

-846 VPEVRIVGPGGMN
+846 VPEVRLVGPGGMS
-859 ENVAMTK
+859 EQVAMTK

-885 AVVTFAGQEINKSP
+885 AVVTFAGQEVNKSP

-995 LPKTDYHPENVK
+995 LPKTDYNPELVK
-1007 AYGPGLEKNGVA
+1007 AFGPGLEKNGVT
-1019 INEPTSFTVD
+1019 INEPTTFTVD
-1029 ATKGGPAPL
+1029 DTKAGPAPL
-1038 DVIVEDIYGKRLP
+1038 DIVVEDVYGKRLP
-1051 VNVKNQPDGTKLC
+1051 VDVKQQPDGTKKC
-1064 TYTPLSGT
+1064 TYTPTTGS

-1083 AAADSPHRVYV
+1083 ATPNSPHRVYV
-1094 GLPVDAAKVQAFG
+1094 ALPVNASKVQAFG
-1107 PWFQPGVHPNSVTH
+1107 PWFQPGVHPNSATH

-1156 QTYSVEVAPPT
+1156 QTYSVEVVPPT

-1182 PLGQKVLVEQQIDV
+1182 PLGQKVMVEQTIDV
-1196 SRIKVDGLEPTAPLN
+1196 SKIKVDGLEP
-1211 SLQQF
+1211 S
-1216 RIITHGL
+1216 
-1223 PKADLAVTI
+1223 
-1232 TSPSGSRVKAHVIPT
+1232 
-1247 AEGFLVNFTPTQLG
+1247 
-1261 EYLLSICFGGTPI
+1261 
-1274 TPRPFRLQ
+1274 
-1282 CLSGSDSNKVRAF
+1282 
-1295 GPGLE
+1295 
-1300 KGLVGQPAEFMIDTR
+1300 
-1315 GAGQG
+1315 
-1320 GLGVTVEGP
+1320 
-1329 CEAAIN
+1329 
-1335 CRDNGDGTCNV
+1335 
-1346 AYLPTEAGDY
+1346 
-1356 TVNITFNE
+1356 
-1364 RHINGSPFQPI
+1364 
-1375 IFPLPNLSNTR
+1375 
-1386 VSGIGIQP
+1386 
-1394 HGVIMNEKTDFMV
+1394 VIMNEKTDFMV
-1407 DMSKVGANIESK
+1407 DMSKVGTNIDSK

-1439 GPTNDVFRI
+1439 GTTDDVFRI

-1484 TRCKAYGPGLKR
+1484 SRCKAYGPGLKR
-1496 GFVNE
+1496 GYVSE

-1528 LTCIDNRDGSCDV
+1528 MTCIDNRDGSCDV
-1541 DYLATE
+1541 DYVATE

-1558 DKHIPGSPFTVYV
+1558 DKHIPGSPFSVFV

-1620 GKPIEDLRVE
+1620 GTPVEDLRVE
-1630 EKGDGIYCV
+1630 EKGDGLYCV
-1639 HYSPPKEGSVL
+1639 YYSPPKEGSVL
-1650 TCTITFADTEVP
+1650 TSTITFADTEVP
-1662 CSPFVMTVFPKSEPK
+1662 CSPFVMTVFPKAEPK
-1677 KVKIK
+1677 KVLIK
-1682 GVNEKRKTPA
+1682 GVNDKRKTPA
-1692 SRPAEFEVDT
+1692 SKPAEFEVDT

-1719 KHIKPRLQEIN
+1719 KQIKPRLQEIN

-1742 CGTYHVS
+1742 CGTYNVS

-1763 LEAFQTGEAKKCKL
+1763 LEAFATGEAKKCKL
-1777 VEEAPKTQPSG
+1777 VEEAPKIQPSG
-1788 SKSHLTVDARDAGDG
+1788 SKSHLTVDAREAGDG

-1809 ASKTGKEIVDI
+1809 TTKQGMEVLDLVDI

-1834 LNDPGDYDINVKFGG
+1834 LNDPGDYDVNVKFGG

-1860 AVEQYSEYIEEHTQV
+1860 AVESTGEFAQYIEEHTKV
-1875 IKTTTQVRRQTTQQ
+1875 IKTTTTQTSGH
-1889 QQQQLVNG
+1889 LVNG
-1897 GSDSNY
+1897 KDTTY

-1926 PSGKVDKPIIQDNR
+1926 PSGKVDKPVIQDNR

-1948 DPKEEGSHELIVKYN
+1948 DPKEEGTHELVVKYN

-2044 PGEYHVAVRFGD
+2044 PGEYNVAVRFGD

-2064 VAKITGEGR
+2064 VAKVTGEGR

-2083 SEVTMPGEITDD
+2083 SEVTMPGEITDA

-2133 GEHLVSVKRM
+2133 GTHMVSVKRS
-2143 GKHIPNSPFKVTVME
+2143 GKHIPNSPFEVTVME
-2158 REVGDAKKVKVSGSG
+2158 REVGDAKKVKVSGAG

-2183 IFSVDTRNAGYGG
+2183 VFSVDTRNAGYGG

-2246 FTVKVA
+2246 FTVKVS

-2275 GSKCKLT
+2275 GSQCKLT

-2329 TVSVRYKDMH
+2329 TVSVRYKEMH

-2363 GNGLERGRVGV
+2363 GSGLERGIVGLPC
-2374 ANEFNVWTREAGGG
+2374 EFNVWTREAGGG

-2406 RKDGSCDVAY
+2406 RKDGSCDVSY

-2459 PEGSIQADAP
+2459 PEGNIQADAP
-2469 YQFLVRKNGAKGEL
+2469 YQFMVRKNGAKGEL

-2494 DDCFIQAIDSDM
+2494 DDCFIQAIDSEM

-2541 DVADPAAVHASGSGL
+2541 DVADPAAVHATGSGL
-2556 ELVKTGHKADFII
+2556 EAVKTGQRQDFII

-2597 EGYKVR
+2597 EGYKVH
-2603 YTPLLPGDHY
+2603 YTPLLPGDHFI
-2613 VSVKYNN
+2613 SVKYNN
-2620 IHIIGSPFKVSC
+2620 IHIIGSPFRVSC
-2632 EGDKMVDE
+2632 EGEKLADE
-2640 GAQETSTVV
+2640 GTQETSTVV
-2649 VETVH
+2649 VDTVQ
-2654 KVAKSGKNTGVVM
+2654 KVSKGGKHSGVVM
-2667 PAFKSD
+2667 PHFKSD
-2673 ASQVTSK
+2673 ASLITSK

-2688 MGKTNTFTICA
+2688 MGKTNTFTINA

-2744 LIVKWGDEHI
+2744 LIVKWGDDHI

>member
-1 MFGSRNLRSSG
+1 MYSDRERERAREMAETERAIANANAGECRQNKNLFNGGTRKSNNADGPGKSTNITHG
-12 SLPNDK
+12 GELVQNANYTNGQTTQATIFLSNNNNHYNSN
-18 NNSNKVAH
+18 NNSHGRKNPPNSH
-26 QNENK
+26 QNQQN
-31 TAGRYG
+31 ACVY
-37 IGGDNKTALAT
+37 
-48 TTAKNTTNNSGGIRM
+48 TTNNNINSSNNLEQNFSNLNFY
-63 ANANTTQPF
+63 A
-72 TGGGVNAVAAGFM
+72 
-85 EAAAGHNHHQ
+85 Q
-95 QPATIN
+95 QPAAYYDV
-101 RGCGGATTT
+101 C
-110 PATTTTTA
+110 
-118 VNKQPT
+118 
-124 TKTAKAV
+124 
-131 NSPFVGQTHSV
+131 H
-142 EGGSR
+142 
-147 AQTVENNN
+147 
-155 SSSVIQR
+155 
-162 VHKQQQ
+162 Q
-168 QTTTTS
+168 QTNDYYQS
-174 EFATTK
+174 RQE
-180 NQVKEQF
+180 
-187 CQINLKRNTQQN
+187 
-199 GVATVGAAATKNP
+199 
-212 TSNLL
+212 
-217 HKNCATSAINSIATP
+217 
-232 TVAGQQLQQQNQRN
+232 GQQ
-246 FYNTPTPPPP
+246 
-256 PPGAIFSKS
+256 A
-265 DFVPQSDLK
+265 
-274 NINNNQKTANTASA
+274 
-288 ATTTAVKTTTLNLP
+288 
-302 VTSYAATQQQQQP
+302 
-315 QHPVEQTYYT
+315 EQY
-325 NNSTS
+325 
-330 NNNTNTET
+330 E
-338 YTYTYNPQDYD
+338 

-391 ANLESDLS
+391 NNLETDLS

-433 SVALKFLEDE
+433 SVALKFLQDE

-476 SMPMWEGE
+476 SMPMWDGE
-484 DEQQLNGSGPTP
+484 DEKQLNGSGHTP
-496 KQRLLNWIHGRI
+496 KQRLLNWIHAKI
-508 PDLPIKNFTNDWT
+508 PDLPINNFTNDWT

-536 LCPDWEMW
+536 LCPDWELW

-589 SQYPNAKLKQGAPL
+589 SQYPNSKLKTGAPL

-643 AGKGSVDVEVISPDG
+643 AGKGSVDVDIQGPNGEI
-658 LVEPADVRFNNDKNL
+658 EKADVRFNNDKNL
-673 TYSISYVP
+673 TYTVSYIP
-681 KMEGEHKVMVKFSGR
+681 KAEGSHKVAVKFSGR

-715 KVKVTGPGVQPSGVV
+715 KVKVTGPGIQPNGVT
-730 ISKPTFFDILTH
+730 IKKPTFFDILAK

-762 VAAKVRQLENDVWR
+762 VAAKVRQLENDTWR
-776 CEYVSAMQGLHSVNV
+776 CEYVTALQGLHSVNV

-806 IAPLSDAKR
+806 VAPLSDARK

-825 AGVRVGDDAD
+825 TGVRVGDDAD
-835 FKIYTEGAGEG
+835 FKIHTEGAGEG
-846 VPEVRIVGPGGMN
+846 EPEVRVIGPGGMN
-859 ENVAMTK
+859 QNVMQSK
-866 LDAHTYE
+866 VDGNTYE
-873 CHYFPNKEGRYV
+873 CHYYPTKEGRYV
-885 AVVTFAGQEINKSP
+885 IMVTFAGQEVPKSP
-899 FEVKVGPKKESNIVA
+899 FEVKVGPKKESSIVA
-914 FGPGLV
+914 YGPGLSS
-920 GGVVGYPAAFVVET
+920 GVIGYPAAFVVET

-967 HPTAPGEYAVH
+967 HPTAVGEYAVH

-984 DIPKSPFITQI
+984 DIPKSPFIAQI
-995 LPKTDYHPENVK
+995 LPRTDFHPELVK
-1007 AYGPGLEKNGVA
+1007 ASGPGLEKNGVT
-1019 INEPTSFTVD
+1019 INQPTSFTVD
-1029 ATKGGPAPL
+1029 PSKAGNAPL
-1038 DVIVEDIYGKRLP
+1038 DVVVQDVYGTKLP
-1051 VNVKNQPDGTKLC
+1051 VELKNNPDGTKKV
-1064 TYTPLSGT
+1064 TYTPTSGV
-1072 PHTVEVNFGGV
+1072 PHTVEVNYGGV
-1083 AAADSPHRVYV
+1083 STPNSPHRVYV
-1094 GLPVDAAKVQAFG
+1094 GVPVDAAKVQAFG
-1107 PWFQPGVHPNSVTH
+1107 PWLQPGVRPNVATH
-1121 FNVDCRDAG
+1121 FNVDAREAG
-1130 EAELKVKIVHEETKV
+1130 DAELKVKVIHEETKIEV
-1145 EIPCRIIDNED
+1145 PCRIIDNED
-1156 QTYSVEVAPPT
+1156 NTYSVEVIPPS
-1167 KGAYTTTMTYGGQPV
+1167 KGAYTTTMTYGGQRV
-1182 PLGQKVLVEQQIDV
+1182 PLGQKVVVEQTVDV
-1196 SRIKVDGLEPTAPLN
+1196 SKIKVDGLLNPVTAPLN

-1232 TSPSGSRVKAHVIPT
+1232 TSPSGNRVKAHIIPT

-1282 CLSGSDSNKVRAF
+1282 CLTGSDSNKVQAF

-1300 KGLVGQPAEFMIDTR
+1300 RGIVGQPAEFMIDTR

-1364 RHINGSPFQPI
+1364 RHINGSPFQPLI
-1375 IFPLPNLSNTR
+1375 VPVPNLKNTR

-1394 HGVIMNEKTDFMV
+1394 HGVIMNAATDFMV
-1407 DMSKVGANIESK
+1407 DMSKVGSNIDSG
-1419 KLSCSVFDPK
+1419 KLSCAIFDPM
-1429 GQMLPSEILP
+1429 GHVLPSKIVQ
-1439 GPTNDVFRI
+1439 GPTDDIFRI

-1455 GRHTIELLY
+1455 GRHTIELMY

-1484 TRCKAYGPGLKR
+1484 ARCKAYGPGLEK
-1496 GFVNE
+1496 GLTNQ
-1501 KNKFVIETKGAGKG
+1501 KNKFTVETKGAGNG

-1528 LTCIDNRDGSCDV
+1528 MTCTDNRDGSCDV
-1541 DYLATE
+1541 DYLATDP
-1547 VGEYDISIRFA
+1547 GEYDITIRFA
-1558 DKHIPGSPFTVYV
+1558 DKHIPGSPFRVLV
-1571 EERSDPSKVKV
+1571 EETVDPSKVKV
-1582 YGPGIEHGEVREA
+1582 YGPGIEHGQVRES
-1595 VPTHFFIDVQ
+1595 VPTFFNVDVGE
-1605 DAGPGRIAVKIQNSE
+1605 AGPGRIAVKLTNSE
-1620 GKPIEDLRVE
+1620 GIPVDNLRVE
-1630 EKGDGIYCV
+1630 DKGNCIYAV
-1639 HYSPPKEGSVL
+1639 HYVPPKAGSVL
-1650 TCTITFADTEVP
+1650 TCQVKFSEVEVP
-1662 CSPFVMTVFPKSEPK
+1662 CSPFVMTVFPKSEPT
-1677 KVKIK
+1677 KVKVK
-1682 GVNEKRKTPA
+1682 GVNEKKKTPA
-1692 SRPAEFEVDT
+1692 SLPAEFEIDT
-1702 KKAGQA
+1702 KQAGQA
-1708 DINVDIKNPKG
+1708 DINVAIKNPKG
-1719 KHIKPRLQEIN
+1719 KPMQPRLEEVST
-1730 DGTYVVSFVPDE
+1730 GTYVVSFVPDE
-1742 CGTYHVS
+1742 CGTYQCS
-1749 IKYGGQEIEGSPFK
+1749 IKYGDKEIEGSPFK
-1763 LEAFQTGEAKKCKL
+1763 LEAFPTGEAKKCKL
-1777 VEEAPKTQPSG
+1777 VEQAPKIQSSG
-1788 SKSHLTVDARDAGDG
+1788 SQSHLKVDAREAGDG

-1809 ASKTGKEIVDI
+1809 TNKAGSEIVDI

-1827 FFDIFYA
+1827 FFDILYA

-1860 AVEQYSEYIEEHTQV
+1860 AVESIEQYSHSEYIEEHTTKVVQ
-1875 IKTTTQVRRQTTQQ
+1875 QTTQSE
-1889 QQQQLVNG
+1889 LVNG
-1897 GSDSNY
+1897 KSEITY
-1903 RTVAFEKFPVPTTGG
+1903 RSVAFEKLPLPTTGG
-1918 IVVAEVKM
+1918 NVTAEVRM
-1926 PSGKVDKPIIQDNR
+1926 PSGKVDKPVIQDNR

-1948 DPKEEGSHELIVKYN
+1948 DPREEGSHELVVKYN

-1994 VTGEPCNFTISTKG
+1994 VTGEPANFTISTKG
-2008 ASAAGLTMAVE
+2008 ASAGGLTMAVE
-2019 GPSKV
+2019 GPSKA

-2044 PGEYHVAVRFGD
+2044 PGEYQVSVRFGD

-2064 VAKITGEGR
+2064 FAKITGEGR

-2083 SEVTMPGEITDD
+2083 SEVTMPGDITDD

-2118 MPTGNIGISFTPRET
+2118 MPTGNIGISFTPREI
-2133 GEHLVSVKRM
+2133 GEHLVSVKRL
-2143 GKHIPNSPFKVTVME
+2143 GKHINNSPFKVTVCE
-2158 REVGDAKKVKVSGSG
+2158 REVGDAKKVKVSGAG
-2173 LKEGKTHTEN
+2173 LKEGHTHADN
-2183 IFSVDTRNAGYGG
+2183 IFSVDTRNAGFGG

-2264 RERDAVPVTEI
+2264 RERDAVPITEI
-2275 GSKCKLT
+2275 GSQCKLT

-2291 DLAARVTSPSNVTED
+2291 DLAACVTSPSNVTED

-2315 LYSVHFVPKELGVH
+2315 LYAVHFVPKELGVH
-2329 TVSVRYKDMH
+2329 TVSVRYSEMH

-2351 LHDFGSHLVKAG
+2351 LRDSGSHLVKAG
-2363 GNGLERGRVGV
+2363 GSGLERGVVGE
-2374 ANEFNVWTREAGGG
+2374 AAEFNVWTREAGGG

-2398 KAEIEFKD
+2398 KADIEFKD
-2406 RKDGSCDVAY
+2406 RKDGSCDVSY

-2459 PEGSIQADAP
+2459 PQGNIQADAP
-2469 YQFLVRKNGAKGEL
+2469 YQFMVRKNGAKGEL

-2494 DDCFIQAIDSDM
+2494 DDCFIQVIDGEM
-2506 TSVRFYPRENGIH
+2506 YSVRFYPRENGIH
-2519 AIHVKFNGVHIPGSP
+2519 AIHVKFNGVHIPDSP

-2541 DVADPAAVHASGSGL
+2541 DVADPAAVHASGNGL
-2556 ELVKTGHKADFII
+2556 DEVKTGHKADFII
-2569 NTCNAGVGTLSVA
+2569 NTCNAGVGTLAVS

-2603 YTPLLPGDHY
+2603 YTPLLPGEHY
-2613 VSVKYNN
+2613 ITVKYNN
-2620 IHIIGSPFKVSC
+2620 MHIVGSPFKVNAT
-2632 EGDKMVDE
+2632 GDKLADE
-2640 GAQETSTVV
+2640 GAQETSTVI
-2649 VETVH
+2649 VETVQ
-2654 KVAKSGKNTGVVM
+2654 KVAKGGKNTGVHL
-2667 PAFKSD
+2667 PTFKSD
-2673 ASQVTSK
+2673 ATKVVSK
-2680 GMGLKKAF
+2680 GMGLKKAYI
-2688 MGKTNTFTICA
+2688 GKQNQFSICA
-2699 TEAGNNILY
+2699 TDAGNNILY

-2715 GPCEEFSI
+2715 GPCEEFHV
-2723 KHTGRNN
+2723 KHAGHNN
-2730 YNVSYMVRDRGQYI
+2730 YNVQYLVRDRGQYVL
-2744 LIVKWGDEHI
+2744 LIKWGEEHI

>member
-1 MFGSRNLRSSG
+1 
-12 SLPNDK
+12 
-18 NNSNKVAH
+18 
-26 QNENK
+26 
-31 TAGRYG
+31 
-37 IGGDNKTALAT
+37 
-48 TTAKNTTNNSGGIRM
+48 
-63 ANANTTQPF
+63 
-72 TGGGVNAVAAGFM
+72 
-85 EAAAGHNHHQ
+85 
-95 QPATIN
+95 
-101 RGCGGATTT
+101 
-110 PATTTTTA
+110 
-118 VNKQPT
+118 
-124 TKTAKAV
+124 
-131 NSPFVGQTHSV
+131 
-142 EGGSR
+142 
-147 AQTVENNN
+147 
-155 SSSVIQR
+155 
-162 VHKQQQ
+162 
-168 QTTTTS
+168 
-174 EFATTK
+174 
-180 NQVKEQF
+180 
-187 CQINLKRNTQQN
+187 
-199 GVATVGAAATKNP
+199 
-212 TSNLL
+212 
-217 HKNCATSAINSIATP
+217 
-232 TVAGQQLQQQNQRN
+232 
-246 FYNTPTPPPP
+246 
-256 PPGAIFSKS
+256 
-265 DFVPQSDLK
+265 
-274 NINNNQKTANTASA
+274 
-288 ATTTAVKTTTLNLP
+288 
-302 VTSYAATQQQQQP
+302 
-315 QHPVEQTYYT
+315 
-325 NNSTS
+325 
-330 NNNTNTET
+330 
-338 YTYTYNPQDYD
+338 
-349 ENFDEDMEAE
+349 
-359 RDLAEDAQWK
+359 
-369 KIQQNTFT
+369 
-377 RWANEHLKTIDRSI
+377 
-391 ANLESDLS
+391 
-399 DGLRLIALIEV
+399 
-410 LSQKRMPKYNKRPTF
+410 
-425 RSQKLENV
+425 
-433 SVALKFLEDE
+433 
-443 GIKIVNIDSSDI
+443 
-455 VDCKLKLILG
+455 
-465 LIWTLILHYSI
+465 
-476 SMPMWEGE
+476 
-484 DEQQLNGSGPTP
+484 
-496 KQRLLNWIHGRI
+496 
-508 PDLPIKNFTNDWT
+508 
-521 TGKAVGALVDACAPG
+521 
-536 LCPDWEMW
+536 
-544 DPKDAVQNASEAMG
+544 
-558 LADDWLNVRQLIK
+558 
-571 PEELVNPNVD
+571 
-581 EQSMMTYL
+581 
-589 SQYPNAKLKQGAPL
+589 
-603 RPKTNPNSI
+603 
-612 PPPRVRAYG
+612 
-621 PGIEPIGP
+621 
-629 VVGAPANFTVETFS
+629 
-643 AGKGSVDVEVISPDG
+643 
-658 LVEPADVRFNNDKNL
+658 
-673 TYSISYVP
+673 
-681 KMEGEHKVMVKFSGR
+681 MEGEHKVVVKFSGR

-715 KVKVTGPGVQPSGVV
+715 KVKVTGPGVQPLGVV
-730 ISKPTFFDILTH
+730 ISKPTFFDILTK

-776 CEYVSAMQGLHSVNV
+776 CEYVSAIQGLHSVNV

-806 IAPLSDAKR
+806 VAPLSDARR
-815 VRASGRGLQA
+815 VRASGRGLQPT
-825 AGVRVGDDAD
+825 GVRVGDDAD

-846 VPEVRIVGPGGMN
+846 VPEVRLVGPGGMS
-859 ENVAMTK
+859 EQVAMTK

-885 AVVTFAGQEINKSP
+885 AVVTFAGQEVNKSP

-995 LPKTDYHPENVK
+995 LPKTDYNPELVK
-1007 AYGPGLEKNGVA
+1007 AFGPGLEKNGVT
-1019 INEPTSFTVD
+1019 INEPTTFTVD
-1029 ATKGGPAPL
+1029 DTKAGPAPL
-1038 DVIVEDIYGKRLP
+1038 DIVVEDVYGKRLP
-1051 VNVKNQPDGTKLC
+1051 VDVKQQPDGTKKC
-1064 TYTPLSGT
+1064 TYTPTSGS

-1083 AAADSPHRVYV
+1083 ATPNSPHRVYV
-1094 GLPVDAAKVQAFG
+1094 ALPVNASKVQAFG
-1107 PWFQPGVHPNSVTH
+1107 PWFQPGVHPNSATH

-1156 QTYSVEVAPPT
+1156 QTYSVEVVPPT

-1182 PLGQKVLVEQQIDV
+1182 PLGQKVMVEQTIDV
-1196 SRIKVDGLEPTAPLN
+1196 SKIKVDGLEPTVATL
-1211 SLQQF
+1211 LD
-1216 RIITHGL
+1216 TY
-1223 PKADLAVTI
+1223 
-1232 TSPSGSRVKAHVIPT
+1232 TSRTLRYYSCSW
-1247 AEGFLVNFTPTQLG
+1247 F
-1261 EYLLSICFGGTPI
+1261 
-1274 TPRPFRLQ
+1274 
-1282 CLSGSDSNKVRAF
+1282 
-1295 GPGLE
+1295 
-1300 KGLVGQPAEFMIDTR
+1300 
-1315 GAGQG
+1315 
-1320 GLGVTVEGP
+1320 
-1329 CEAAIN
+1329 
-1335 CRDNGDGTCNV
+1335 
-1346 AYLPTEAGDY
+1346 
-1356 TVNITFNE
+1356 
-1364 RHINGSPFQPI
+1364 
-1375 IFPLPNLSNTR
+1375 
-1386 VSGIGIQP
+1386 
-1394 HGVIMNEKTDFMV
+1394 GVIMNEKTDFMV
-1407 DMSKVGANIESK
+1407 DMSKVGTNIDSK

-1439 GPTNDVFRI
+1439 GTTDDVFRI

-1484 TRCKAYGPGLKR
+1484 SRCKAYGPGLKR
-1496 GFVNE
+1496 GYVSE

-1528 LTCIDNRDGSCDV
+1528 MTCIDNRDGSCDV
-1541 DYLATE
+1541 DYVATE

-1558 DKHIPGSPFTVYV
+1558 DKHIPGSPFSVFV

-1620 GKPIEDLRVE
+1620 GTPVEDLRVE
-1630 EKGDGIYCV
+1630 EKGDGLYCV
-1639 HYSPPKEGSVL
+1639 YYSPPKEGSVL
-1650 TCTITFADTEVP
+1650 TSTITFADTEVP
-1662 CSPFVMTVFPKSEPK
+1662 CSPFVMTVFPKAEPK
-1677 KVKIK
+1677 KVLIK
-1682 GVNEKRKTPA
+1682 GVNDKRKTPA
-1692 SRPAEFEVDT
+1692 SKPAEFEVDT

-1719 KHIKPRLQEIN
+1719 KQIKPRLQEIN

-1742 CGTYHVS
+1742 CGTYNVS

-1763 LEAFQTGEAKKCKL
+1763 LEAFATGEAKKCKL
-1777 VEEAPKTQPSG
+1777 VEEAPKIQPSG
-1788 SKSHLTVDARDAGDG
+1788 SKSHLTVDAREAGDG

-1809 ASKTGKEIVDI
+1809 TTKKGMEVLDLVDI

-1834 LNDPGDYDINVKFGG
+1834 LNDPGDYDVNVKFGG

-1860 AVEQYSEYIEEHTQV
+1860 AVESTGEFAEYIEEHTKV
-1875 IKTTTQVRRQTTQQ
+1875 IKTTTTQTSGH
-1889 QQQQLVNG
+1889 LVNG
-1897 GSDSNY
+1897 KDTTY

-1926 PSGKVDKPIIQDNR
+1926 PSGKVDKPVIQDNR

-1948 DPKEEGSHELIVKYN
+1948 DPKEEGTHELVVKYN

-2044 PGEYHVAVRFGD
+2044 PGEYNVAVRFGD

-2064 VAKITGEGR
+2064 VAKVTGEGR

-2083 SEVTMPGEITDD
+2083 SEVTMPGEITDA

-2133 GEHLVSVKRM
+2133 GTHMVSVKRS
-2143 GKHIPNSPFKVTVME
+2143 GKHIPNSPFEVTVME
-2158 REVGDAKKVKVSGSG
+2158 REVGDAKKVKVSGAG

-2183 IFSVDTRNAGYGG
+2183 VFSVDTRNAGYGG

-2275 GSKCKLT
+2275 GSQCKLT

-2291 DLAARVTSPSNVTED
+2291 DLGARVTSPSNVTED

-2363 GNGLERGRVGV
+2363 GSGLERGVVGLPC
-2374 ANEFNVWTREAGGG
+2374 EFNVWTREAGGG

-2406 RKDGSCDVAY
+2406 RKDGSCDVSY

-2459 PEGSIQADAP
+2459 PEGNIQADAP
-2469 YQFLVRKNGAKGEL
+2469 YQFMVRKNGAKGEL

-2494 DDCFIQAIDSDM
+2494 DDCFIQAIDSEM

-2556 ELVKTGHKADFII
+2556 EAVKTGQRQDFII
-2569 NTCNAGVGTLSVA
+2569 NTCNAGVGTLAVA

-2597 EGYKVR
+2597 EGYKVH
-2603 YTPLLPGDHY
+2603 YTPLLPGDHFI
-2613 VSVKYNN
+2613 SVKYNN
-2620 IHIIGSPFKVSC
+2620 IHIIGSPFRVSC
-2632 EGDKMVDE
+2632 EGEKLADE
-2640 GAQETSTVV
+2640 GTQETSTVV
-2649 VETVH
+2649 VDTVQ
-2654 KVAKSGKNTGVVM
+2654 KVSKGGKHSGVVM
-2667 PAFKSD
+2667 PHFKSD
-2673 ASQVTSK
+2673 ASLITSK

-2688 MGKTNTFTICA
+2688 MGKTNTFTINA

-2744 LIVKWGDEHI
+2744 LIVKWGDDHI